1 MTVQVIQGDW
11 QTLGQRASEL
21 RRRVFI
27 DEQQVPEAEEWDGQ
41 DPGCLHFLACENGQ
55 PVGTARLLPDG
66 HIGRVAVLGQAR
78 GRGIGLRL
86 MRETIAAARLL
97 GHEEVVLAAQI
108 QAMPFYERLGFQAYG
123 EEFLDAGIPHRNMR
137 LMLSSCSC

>member
-11 QTLGQRASEL
+11 QALGQRASEL

-27 DEQQVPEAEEWDGQ
+27 DEQQVPESEEWDGQ
-41 DPGCLHFLACENGQ
+41 DPDCLHFLACENGQ
-55 PVGTARLLPDG
+55 PIGTARLLPDG

-78 GRGIGLRL
+78 GRGIGLLL
-86 MRETIAAARLL
+86 MREAIAAARLL
-97 GHEEVVLAAQI
+97 GHEEVILAAQI

>member
-1 MTVQVIQGDW
+1 MTVQVIKGDW
-11 QTLGQRASEL
+11 QALGQRASEL

-27 DEQQVPEAEEWDGQ
+27 DEQQVPESEEWDGQ
-41 DPGCLHFLACENGQ
+41 DPDCLHFLACENGQ
-55 PVGTARLLPDG
+55 PIGTARLLPDG

-78 GRGIGLRL
+78 GRGIGVKL
-86 MRETIAAARLL
+86 MRETIAAARLR

-123 EEFLDAGIPHRNMR
+123 EVFLDAGIPHRNMH

>member
-1 MTVQVIQGDW
+1 MTVQVIKGDW
-11 QTLGQRASEL
+11 QALGQRASEL

-27 DEQQVPEAEEWDGQ
+27 DEQQVPESEEWDGQ
-41 DPGCLHFLACENGQ
+41 DPDCLHFLACENGQ
-55 PVGTARLLPDG
+55 PIGTARLLPDG

-78 GRGIGLRL
+78 GRGIGLLL
-86 MRETIAAARLL
+86 MREAIAAARLL
-97 GHEEVVLAAQI
+97 GHEEVILAAQI

-137 LMLSSCSC
+137 LMLSSCSR

>member
-41 DPGCLHFLACENGQ
+41 DPDCLHFLACENGQ
-55 PVGTARLLPDG
+55 PIGTARLLPDG

-78 GRGIGLRL
+78 GRGIGLLL
-86 MRETIAAARLL
+86 MREAIAAARLL
-97 GHEEVVLAAQI
+97 DHEEVILAAQI

>member
-41 DPGCLHFLACENGQ
+41 DPDCLHFLACENGQ
-55 PVGTARLLPDG
+55 PIGTARLLPDG

-78 GRGIGLRL
+78 GRGIGVRL
-86 MRETIAAARLL
+86 MREAIAAARLR
-97 GHEEVVLAAQI
+97 GHEEAVLAAQI

-137 LMLSSCSC
+137 LILSSCSC